1 MERPMKLAR
10 CPSKWLYYM
19 LCKPLETSLGKDICQ
34 LQQFIC
40 IKRGSQRTLMW
51 RRLRKACMLPFNTMM
66 MVMPYVWPFC
76 KTCTGISQ
84 WLCG

>member
-1 MERPMKLAR
+1 MKLAR

-19 LCKPLETSLGKDICQ
+19 LCFCLYSSVEHSIHYK
-34 LQQFIC
+34 QQRPYFLLRLLYLSKYSNKT
-40 IKRGSQRTLMW
+40 KR
-51 RRLRKACMLPFNTMM
+51 MM